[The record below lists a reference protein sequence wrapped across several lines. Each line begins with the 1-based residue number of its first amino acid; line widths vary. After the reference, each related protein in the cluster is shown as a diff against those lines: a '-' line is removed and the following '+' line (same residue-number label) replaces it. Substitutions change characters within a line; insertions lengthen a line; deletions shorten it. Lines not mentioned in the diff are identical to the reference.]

1 MNITLCI
8 PRIENSTELNYVRT
22 IFSKLNIGNI
32 QQIFEIPLRANVE
45 YKRVMIQMDI
55 NTNDDKGSFIL
66 NRLRGG
72 KDVKIVYKNPCFWKV
87 FMCRENKRTS

>member
-1 MNITLCI
+1 MNITMCI
-8 PRIENSTELNYVRT
+8 PRIENTTELNYVRS

-55 NTNDDKGSFIL
+55 NDNDEKGSFIL

-72 KDVKIVYKNPCFWKV
+72 KDVKIVYKNACYWKV
-87 FMCRENKRTS
+87 FMGRENKKTF